1 MCQTITELLALGIVP
16 VCNENDIF
24 YSNTSN
30 KEFMMQHQVK
40 LADGPTQ
47 TMHTCCDSMSLS
59 HLCCAASHTP

>member
-40 LADGPTQ
+40 HADGPTRA
-47 TMHTCCDSMSLS
+47 MHQG
-59 HLCCAASHTP
+59 ASR